1 MKKNLLTMASIAMMA
16 LLTFMSCEDDKAQYH
31 APVYKAITFSP
42 NPCYPGDEVTATI
55 TYSNKGENWYYF
67 KQTFVLDGETIL
79 QRTKSSTSTTLPD
92 PPTCTFTAPA
102 AGTHTFTFTGTPS
115 SIAAGNPYP
124 GDVSITGKLV
134 VSASDNGDQE
144 EEEEEE

>member
-1 MKKNLLTMASIAMMA
+1 MASIAMMA

-79 QRTKSSTSTTLPD
+79 QRTKSSTSTTIRAVLD
-92 PPTCTFTAPA
+92 SFLGCFSGA
-102 AGTHTFTFTGTPS
+102 S
-115 SIAAGNPYP
+115 SY
-124 GDVSITGKLV
+124 
-134 VSASDNGDQE
+134 ASSYSSS
-144 EEEEEE
+144 